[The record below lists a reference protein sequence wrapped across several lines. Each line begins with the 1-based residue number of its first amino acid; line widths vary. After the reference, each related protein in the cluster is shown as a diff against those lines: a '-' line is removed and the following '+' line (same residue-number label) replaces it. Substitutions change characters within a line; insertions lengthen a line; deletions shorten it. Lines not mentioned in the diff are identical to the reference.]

1 MYANRGP
8 APGKKPKWSRASYL
22 EDREHAEFLKN
33 WREGLAATNADE
45 IKQLRRGQTL
55 SSIPRRRQKGW
66 DNYENRGLRE
76 GETDDCLR
84 LGRVIQS

>member
-1 MYANRGP
+1 MGDFARRSEP
-8 APGKKPKWSRASYL
+8 KKSQFS
-22 EDREHAEFLKN
+22 DRL
-33 WREGLAATNADE
+33 LAATNADE

-84 LGRVIQS
+84 LGRAIQS